1 MRIAAPREGRTG
13 VPEVWSGRLSGERTG
28 YLERHAPWPETS
40 SLMLHMP
47 SLRRWIAPALILVA
61 ALPIVTLAGLPWP
74 WVLRWANPPRTSFML
89 YREREARRER
99 GTFTLAEDWVPL
111 AEIPSVLVRA
121 VLVSEDDRFREHH
134 GVDWKALGEE
144 VHWQGG
150 DTFSWWRG
158 RDRAALRVA
167 LRYAWAHRHE
177 IKGRSTVTQQLAK
190 NLFFTPERSFLR
202 KAEELAV
209 ARRLERFLSKDRILE
224 LYLNTVELGP
234 GVFGV
239 GAASRQYFGVPVQHI
254 DRVQA
259 ASLAATLPEPLR
271 SNPGHRPDR
280 MAWRRDLILQRL
292 AGRDVVIPAELP
304 PLDVP
309 SLLPDTALRLVPD
322 TVPALLDTVPAL
334 PNTVRVGPDTIA
346 HDVRDTVRDTISSP
360 RSPFK
365 DSLR

>member
-1 MRIAAPREGRTG
+1 
-13 VPEVWSGRLSGERTG
+13 
-28 YLERHAPWPETS
+28 
-40 SLMLHMP
+40 MP
-47 SLRRWIAPALILVA
+47 SLRRWVAPALILVA
-61 ALPIVTLAGLPWP
+61 ALPVVTLAGLPWP
-74 WVLRWANPPRTSFML
+74 WVLRWANPTRTSFML
-89 YREREARRER
+89 YREREAGRKGEEFKLTRE
-99 GTFTLAEDWVPL
+99 WVPL
-111 AEIPSVLVRA
+111 DHIPPVLVRA
-121 VLVSEDDRFREHH
+121 VLVSEDDRFREHR

-158 RDRAALRVA
+158 RDRAALRAA

-202 KAEELAV
+202 KAEELVV

-239 GAASRQYFGVPVQHI
+239 GAASQKYFGEPVQHI

-271 SNPGHRPDR
+271 SNPGHRPGR

-292 AGRDVVIPAELP
+292 AGGQVVIPAELP
-304 PLDVP
+304 PSLDIP
-309 SLLPDTALRLVPD
+309 SLGADTALRLLPD
-322 TVPALLDTVPAL
+322 TVPALVDTVRMRADTLRAL
-334 PNTVRVGPDTIA
+334 GDTVRDRPDTAA
-346 HDVRDTVRDTISSP
+346 HSARDTVRDSIP
-360 RSPFK
+360 
-365 DSLR
+365 SLRPQS

>member
-1 MRIAAPREGRTG
+1 
-13 VPEVWSGRLSGERTG
+13 
-28 YLERHAPWPETS
+28 
-40 SLMLHMP
+40 MP
-47 SLRRWIAPALILVA
+47 SLRRWITPALLLVA
-61 ALPIVTLAGLPWP
+61 ALPVVTLAGLPWP
-74 WVLRWANPPRTSFML
+74 MILRWANPPRTSFML
-89 YREREARRER
+89 YREREARRDGEA
-99 GTFTLAEDWVPL
+99 FTLARDWVPL
-111 AEIPSVLVRA
+111 EEIPSVLVRA

-158 RDRAALRVA
+158 RDRAALRAAV
-167 LRYAWAHRHE
+167 RYAWSHRHE
-177 IKGRSTVTQQLAK
+177 IKGRSTITQQLAK

-202 KAEELAV
+202 KAEELVV

-239 GAASRQYFGVPVQHI
+239 GAASRQYFGVPVQRI

-271 SNPGHRPDR
+271 SNPGHRPGR

-292 AGRDVVIPAELP
+292 AGRDVIIPAELP
-304 PLDVP
+304 LVDVP
-309 SLLPDTALRLVPD
+309 SLQPDSALRLVPD
-322 TVPALLDTVPAL
+322 TVPELLDSAQAL
-334 PNTVRVGPDTIA
+334 PDTASALPDTVKTRPDTIA
-346 HDVRDTVRDTISSP
+346 FGAGDTIRDTLPSP
-360 RSPFK
+360 HSPYK
-365 DSLR
+365 DSFR